1 MFPPDTGG
9 AERYAYEL
17 AQALGRRG
25 HDVDVY
31 TATTTS
37 EQVETHRNV
46 TVTRLFRR
54 RRIPIVETIYYGLRT
69 RQIIDFDA
77 YDVVHGTL
85 MPASTVGLFPDS
97 SISDTPVVV
106 TCHLSAF
113 DTMISLQPDTV
124 IDYLMKYVVH
134 PTNTAF
140 DIFSGQMADHTI
152 AISDQMHKRLVK
164 TYRIPDNKTTTI
176 LHGVDVDKF
185 TPNVSPHSA
194 VNPDQLTLL
203 TVSRLAPE
211 KGIELAIKGI
221 AEISNHNPE
230 LLIAGTG
237 RHEERLRG
245 LADDLDVSDQVR
257 FLGYVPD
264 DELPSLYATADIFT
278 LTSRHEGFGL
288 VLLEAMACGTP
299 VVATDVGG
307 IPSVVQDEETGYLIP
322 REERAFAE
330 CVGQLADAELRDQM
344 GANARSYAEANSWDK
359 IAEQVEKIYHSY
371 QSCSTV

>member
-25 HDVDVY
+25 HEVDVY
-31 TATTTS
+31 TATTSS
-37 EQVETHRNV
+37 EQIETHPNV

-54 RRIPIVETIYYGLRT
+54 RRIPIVETIYYGLRA
-69 RQIIDFDA
+69 RQVIDFEA
-77 YDVVHGTL
+77 YDVIHGTL
-85 MPASTVGLFPDS
+85 MPASTIGLFPD
-97 SISDTPVVV
+97 ISESDIPVVV

-113 DTMISLQPDTV
+113 DTMISLQPDTI

-134 PTNTAF
+134 PTNIVL
-140 DIFSGQMADHTI
+140 DMFSGQTADHTI
-152 AISDQMHKRLVK
+152 AISDQMHERLTK
-164 TYRIPDNKTTTI
+164 TYHISDNKITTI
-176 LHGVDVDKF
+176 LHGVDVNKF

-194 VNPDQLTLL
+194 VNPDRPTLL
-203 TVSRLAPE
+203 TVSRLTPE
-211 KGIELAIKGI
+211 KGIELAIKGL
-221 AEISNHNPE
+221 AEISDHNPE

-237 RHEERLRG
+237 RHEENLRR
-245 LADDLDVSDQVR
+245 LADDLDVSDRVR

-264 DELPSLYATADIFT
+264 DKLPSLYATADIFT

-307 IPSVVQDEETGYLIP
+307 IPSVVQDGKTGYLIP

-330 CVGQLADAELRDQM
+330 RVDQLADIERRKRM
-344 GANARSYAEANSWDK
+344 SANARSYAEANNWNT
-359 IAEQVEKIYHSY
+359 IARQVEEVYYSNIPRS
-371 QSCSTV
+371 SV